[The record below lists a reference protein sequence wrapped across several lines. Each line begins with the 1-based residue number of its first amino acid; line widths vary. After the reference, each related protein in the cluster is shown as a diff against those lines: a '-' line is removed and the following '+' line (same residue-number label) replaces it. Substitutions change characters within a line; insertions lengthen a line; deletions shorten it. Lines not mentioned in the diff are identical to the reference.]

1 MWSIAEVARE
11 SGTTSRTLRHY
22 DAIGLLTPAR
32 RSDGGLRWYGQP
44 ELLRLQQILLL
55 RGLGLGLGAVA
66 EVLAQ
71 RSSAS
76 TVEVLGLH
84 REQLLREQDRLSR
97 LVITVERTITSIE
110 EGPDVAPQ
118 EVFEGFEHDPYEAE
132 ARERYGE
139 EVVDASRRR
148 VRGWSAADAERARTG
163 YARVHEGLA
172 RLRDEGTAVDD
183 PRVQELVREHHETT
197 CLFWTPDRDAYRGL
211 AQTYVDD
218 ERFRQS
224 IGGGDDALVAYLRD
238 AMGVFADTRLA
249 GA

>member
-1 MWSIAEVARE
+1 MWSIVEVARE

-55 RGLGLGLGAVA
+55 RGLGLGLDAVR
-66 EVLAQ
+66 EVLAR
-71 RSSAS
+71 RSSTS
-76 TVEVLGLH
+76 TVDVLARH
-84 REQLLREQDRLSR
+84 REQLLHEQARLGR
-97 LVITVERTITSIE
+97 LVATVEHTIASIE
-110 EGPDVAPQ
+110 EGQDMAPQ
-118 EVFEGFEHDPYEAE
+118 QIFEGFEHDPYEPE
-132 ARERYGE
+132 ARERYGD
-139 EVVDASRRR
+139 EVVDAARER
-148 VRGWSAADAERARTG
+148 VRGWSADDAERARTG

-172 RLRDEGTAVDD
+172 RLRDEGAPVDD

-224 IGGGDDALVAYLRD
+224 IGGGDDALVEYLRD
-238 AMGVFADTRLA
+238 AMGVYADTRLP